1 MSKKNLLIKRIQ
13 EFFQNRQEIILV
25 YLFGSVLNEVNCR
38 DIDIGVVIDTNNLK
52 GEFQKL
58 EYELAIARELESFLG
73 PPYSEIDLK
82 ILNSSP
88 LYFQYEVIKSG
99 EIIFCKNEKE
109 RVTYEAQLQIEYLDL
124 IPLLAVHEKT
134 LRKEIKEW

>member
-1 MSKKNLLIKRIQ
+1 MSKKNVLINRIQ

-38 DIDIGVVIDTNNLK
+38 DIDIGVVIDTKNLA

-58 EYELAIARELESFLG
+58 KYELAISRELESFLG
-73 PPYSEIDLK
+73 PPYQEIDLK
-82 ILNSSP
+82 VLNSAP

-99 EIIFCKNEKE
+99 EIIFSKSEKE
-109 RVTYEAQLQIEYLDL
+109 RVIYEAQLQIEYLDF
-124 IPLLAVHEKT
+124 IPLLAVHEKA
-134 LRKEIKEW
+134 LRREIKEW